1 MNEYSWNLDQSP
13 SIAHFGILGMRWGV
27 RRYQN
32 ADGTYTSA
40 GKDRYFDGHDYV
52 KQKGGSAKSSGGS
65 GSSIKSSKSSKE
77 TKQSDAYLKD
87 VAKAK
92 ANGKSQEE
100 AEAIAERNRK
110 IRKAVAITAGVA
122 VAAAV
127 TYVGVK
133 YYKNNIADTIMGTAS
148 TPLKRVQTFDGKNN
162 LNGTIFAADAKDNA
176 RYIDWWGKQ
185 QKQVVDYNKMLVNGN
200 FPGIDKSW
208 ANKDVYNMDIV
219 FNKGAGTK
227 VASTP
232 HAKKIFNKMVNEDA
246 QFKASVEKMIK
257 DGGVQRM
264 GANDLYE
271 KFNINMAGEGR
282 KSEAAEKFFK
292 AMKERGYGGIKDI
305 NDNKYS
311 GYDTKSAAILFG
323 GDYDWSAHKLSDLDF
338 SKAAEANKK
347 IDEEITKRVHR
358 EVIAENI
365 VKNPITIGSAA
376 AAGAGIV
383 ASKTKTAR
391 ATSMRNAGV
400 PVSKIAKQLG
410 IPESEVY
417 ALTSD
422 SKK

>member
-1 MNEYSWNLDQSP
+1 MNEYSWNLDQSL
-13 SIAHFGILGMRWGV
+13 SIAHFGILGMHWGV

-32 ADGTYTSA
+32 ADGTYTAA
-40 GKDRYFDGHDYV
+40 GKDRYFDGHDYK
-52 KQKGGSAKSSGGS
+52 KQSGGSSSKSSGGS
-65 GSSIKSSKSSKE
+65 GSTGKSGKE
-77 TKQSDAYLKD
+77 KKQSDAYLKD

-92 ANGKSQEE
+92 KEGKSE
-100 AEAIAERNRK
+100 AEAQAIAERNRK

-133 YYKNNIADTIMGTAS
+133 YYKNNIADVIMGTAS

-176 RYIDWWGKQ
+176 RYIDWWGRQ
-185 QKQVVDYNKMLVNGN
+185 QKQVVDHNKIAAKINPSV
-200 FPGIDKSW
+200 DRSW
-208 ANKDVYNMDIV
+208 LNQDVYNMDIV

-232 HAKKIFNKMVNEDA
+232 HAKKIFNKMVKEDA

-257 DGGVQRM
+257 DGGVQRL

-311 GYDTKSAAILFG
+311 GYDAKSAAILFG

-338 SKAAEANKK
+338 DKAAKAN
-347 IDEEITKRVHR
+347 IEFGEEIAKRAHR
-358 EVIAENI
+358 EVVAESI
-365 VKNPITIGSAA
+365 IKSPTTIGA
-376 AAGAGIV
+376 AAGAGV
-383 ASKTKTAR
+383 GLAVSRTKTSR
-391 ATSMRNAGV
+391 AITMRNAGV

>member
-1 MNEYSWNLDQSP
+1 MNEYSFNLDQSP
-13 SIAHFGILGMRWGV
+13 HIVHFGILGMRWGV

-32 ADGTYTSA
+32 ADGTYTAA

-52 KQKGGSAKSSGGS
+52 KQKGPSGKSGASGG
-65 GSSIKSSKSSKE
+65 GSSSKNSKVLNE
-77 TKQSDAYLKD
+77 KKQSDAYLKD

-92 ANGKSQEE
+92 ANGKTE
-100 AEAIAERNRK
+100 AEAQAIAERNRK
-110 IRKAVAITAGVA
+110 IRKALAITAGVA

-133 YYKNNIADTIMGTAS
+133 YYKKNIADVIVGTAS

-162 LNGTIFAADAKDNA
+162 LDGVIFAADAKDNA
-176 RYIDWWGKQ
+176 RYIDWWGRQ
-185 QKQVVDYNKMLVNGN
+185 QKQVVDNNKMFAKAGWSGV
-200 FPGIDKSW
+200 DKSW
-208 ANKDVYNMDIV
+208 LNQDVYNMDLV

-227 VASTP
+227 VASNY
-232 HAKKIFNKMVNEDA
+232 HAKKIFNKMIKEDP
-246 QFKASVEKMIK
+246 QFKASVEDMIK
-257 DGGVQRM
+257 TNNVRRL
-264 GANDLYE
+264 GADDLYD

-292 AMKERGYGGIKDI
+292 VMKERGYGGIKDL

-311 GYDTKSAAILFG
+311 GYETKSAAILFG
-323 GDYDWSAHKLSDLDF
+323 GDYDWSAHKLSDSDF
-338 SKAAEANKK
+338 TKAANDNKK
-347 IDEEITKRVHR
+347 LAEDLLR
-358 EVIAENI
+358 ETRINNVVNTATPALG
-365 VKNPITIGSAA
+365 VA
-376 AAGAGIV
+376 AAGTGAALVGGR
-383 ASKTKTAR
+383 TKTAR